1 MPLRMT
7 LRTDTSDDHKAVD
20 HIFGHFD
27 LADRNRYA
35 SFLCAHARVLPPIE
49 IALEQAGVEDIIP
62 DWRDRRRRGKLM
74 DDLTALGTSAPEHLP
89 APTFSTEDEIWGAAY
104 VLEGSKLGGAMLAR
118 QVPVE
123 FPSSYLGFQ
132 GPKGAMKT
140 FMEKLDEFSP
150 LEEDRAIAAA
160 RSVFT
165 LFKRAAELE
174 LELIP
179 S

>member
-1 MPLRMT
+1 
-7 LRTDTSDDHKAVD
+7 
-20 HIFGHFD
+20 
-27 LADRNRYA
+27 
-35 SFLCAHARVLPPIE
+35 
-49 IALEQAGVEDIIP
+49 
-62 DWRDRRRRGKLM
+62 
-74 DDLTALGTSAPEHLP
+74 
-89 APTFSTEDEIWGAAY
+89 
-104 VLEGSKLGGAMLAR
+104 
-118 QVPVE
+118 
-123 FPSSYLGFQ
+123 
-132 GPKGAMKT
+132 MKT